1 MTNLLAEAQKI
12 NNEVI
17 AHRRHIHQNPEIH
30 DELPKTTAYV
40 MNELRKLGYEPKEI
54 CKSGVVAT
62 IGKKEGKT
70 FLLRAD
76 MDALHMEEETDLPF
90 KSTNGYMHACG
101 HDLHTAMLLGVAKL
115 LKAHESE
122 LAGTV
127 KLMFQPAEEIMKGGK
142 MMVDAGVLDNP
153 KVDAAL
159 ATHVMGKRGTHPPDT
174 ILVKTG
180 ATATSSDVFRITIQG
195 VGCHGAMPNTGVDP
209 INIGCHIILNLQ
221 TLNTR
226 ENNPSELL
234 TITIGKFAGGHASNI
249 IPDSVIMEGTIRT
262 FNSEVRS
269 MAKTRLTAI
278 VTQTAAM
285 FRASAT
291 VDFLYGAPPLI
302 VDKELAHEVTGYIK
316 EIIPAE
322 QVTYFDGTLGGSEDF
337 SYISEQV
344 PAVFLMITAN
354 TPENSYPGH
363 HPKVDFRE
371 DIMPTGVAA
380 MTQTAIEWLKNNR

>member
-159 ATHVMGKRGTHPPDT
+159 ATHVMSKIGTHPPNT
-174 ILVKTG
+174 ILIKTG
-180 ATATSSDVFRITIQG
+180 AAAASSDIFRITIQG

-221 TLNTR
+221 TLNSR

-234 TITIGKFAGGHASNI
+234 IITIGKFAGGHASNI
-249 IPDSVIMEGTIRT
+249 IPDSVILEGTIRT

-269 MAKTRLTAI
+269 MAKTRLEAI

-291 VDFLYGAPPLI
+291 VEFLYGAPPLI
-302 VDKELAHEVTGYIK
+302 VDKEFAHEITDYIK
-316 EIIPAE
+316 EVIPAE
-322 QVTYFDGTLGGSEDF
+322 QISSMVEPLGGSEDF
-337 SYISEQV
+337 SYVAEQV
-344 PAVFLMITAN
+344 PAAFLMITAG
-354 TPENSYPGH
+354 TQENPYPQH
-363 HPKVDFRE
+363 HPKVDFLE
-371 DIMPTGVAA
+371 DVMPTGMAA